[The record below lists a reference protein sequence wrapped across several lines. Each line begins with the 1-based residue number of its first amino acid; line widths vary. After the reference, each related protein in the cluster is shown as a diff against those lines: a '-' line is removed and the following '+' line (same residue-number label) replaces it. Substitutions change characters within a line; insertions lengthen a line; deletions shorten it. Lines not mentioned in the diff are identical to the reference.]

1 MAKSKKKFYG
11 VKVGRAPGVYDTW
24 DEAEAQVKGFE
35 GALHKSFATRA
46 PAEKYVASPPAPGFV
61 SSRRASVGGGG
72 QRAVFAYPA
81 ELMDGAGPAGAG
93 DLGGEDLPVPTAD
106 DAVGTA
112 VRTDDHTPPP
122 DDAPTTAPRWF
133 DPSASTRPISTEARA
148 SWGAPTAAARP
159 SRRAV
164 PTGSHSSESCG
175 STSARRDSAPPAS
188 PWTAARATW
197 GAPTAPSRLVDPL
210 HATRP
215 TVDYY
220 DPPQQQQ
227 TQTQQQRARSTR
239 RGSDAAHDLHY
250 DHENGTGWETAPGK
264 RTRDAFG
271 VGVSGR
277 VLPKQPEPARDG
289 GFPMGG
295 VSVHFPK
302 GLNPHVPQ
310 KITMSKVIAAL
321 RGKQNA
327 LIESPTGTG
336 KSLSLLCSALAWQ
349 EGEKVRIAGEND
361 LIKAHNTRERMKQ
374 MDAIEARKKARRDE
388 QATRFHRTVGL
399 PLRHPGGAKA
409 EPTAEK
415 KKEDE
420 KPSDSKPS
428 DVSSTHLSDTGV
440 DGVVVP
446 AGKTSKYFENGIS
459 DVDGDGTPGKEV
471 SAGVSVHAVKDE
483 KPDLD
488 DFRFNPGGSGASS
501 GAGAETKTKSE
512 SEGVDPDAPIPLP
525 DIKPMLA
532 VPRIYLCSRTHS
544 QLHQLVKELKRT
556 PYRPKYTILGS
567 RAQYC
572 PIKKSD
578 DECSDLTKNKASRPL
593 DTGCG
598 YYNKKGK
605 LLSELEHAGIW
616 DMEVNLG
623 NSRTGN

>member
-148 SWGAPTAAARP
+148 SWGAPTA
-159 SRRAV
+159 
-164 PTGSHSSESCG
+164 
-175 STSARRDSAPPAS
+175 
-188 PWTAARATW
+188 
-197 GAPTAPSRLVDPL
+197 PSRLVDPL

-227 TQTQQQRARSTR
+227 QTQQQRARSTR

-374 MDAIEARKKARRDE
+374 MDAIEARKRARRDE

-399 PLRHPGGAKA
+399 PLQHTGGAKA

-415 KKEDE
+415 KKEDQ

-428 DVSSTHLSDTGV
+428 DASSTHLSDTGV

-446 AGKTSKYFENGIS
+446 AGKTSKYFEIGD
-459 DVDGDGTPGKEV
+459 DVEADGTSGKEV